1 MAFLTLPLI
10 ILAISASI
18 YLCLRRSGGKRIKPC
33 QLPPGPYG
41 LPWIGMLFQMPT
53 NFAEEIVRLSQQ
65 HGAIYS
71 LRMVRQRYVVVAD
84 AGIAQQLLVAQAA
97 KTSCREGSYIA
108 SKALWS
114 GMGVITSM
122 YGDTWRKHR
131 QVLEQGLRSQTA
143 DSAAEAMRQPL
154 ARLHARL
161 AAHAWDEPELQAVF
175 AEYTLEVFL
184 STLLG
189 PHHDR
194 IPRSLF
200 NQAIDAMNEMLS
212 YRRARRWRSNLE
224 AIMGSILDYI
234 EPEQSSTP
242 VAPFG
247 RLLVQMEE
255 AGKIDTFEKCTLAM
269 VWLTAANA
277 SFPGFYASFMKA
289 ISSVPRVQLKVRQEL
304 DMDSGADAPF
314 LPPARGDRLP
324 YCRAVLL
331 EAMRCNHATIDSPH
345 VVTEDI
351 TLKQWTIPAGT
362 ALLLDTWSI
371 NHDETRFPR
380 PMEFDT
386 THLSSSRSLGS
397 RRLRH
402 GLLIDQDF

>member
-1 MAFLTLPLI
+1 
-10 ILAISASI
+10 
-18 YLCLRRSGGKRIKPC
+18 
-33 QLPPGPYG
+33 
-41 LPWIGMLFQMPT
+41 MLLQIPT
-53 NFAEEIVRLSQQ
+53 NFAQEIVRLSQQ

-71 LRMVRQRYVVVAD
+71 LRMVRQRYIVIAD
-84 AGIAQQLLVAQAA
+84 AGIAQQLLVTQAA

-114 GMGVITSM
+114 GMGVITSS
-122 YGDTWRKHR
+122 YGDLWRKHR
-131 QVLEQGLRSQTA
+131 QILEQGLRSQTA
-143 DSAAEAMRQPL
+143 ESAAEAMRQPL

-184 STLLG
+184 SMLLG

-224 AIMGSILDYI
+224 DLIGSILEYI
-234 EPEQSSTP
+234 EPEQGSTP
-242 VAPFG
+242 VVPFG
-247 RLLVQMEE
+247 HLLLQMEE
-255 AGKIDTFEKCTLAM
+255 AGKINTFEKCTLSM

-289 ISSVPRVQLKVRQEL
+289 ISSVPRVQQKVRQEL
-304 DMDSGADAPF
+304 DSGRDAHF
-314 LPPARGDRLP
+314 LPPARGERLP

-345 VVTEDI
+345 VVTEEI
-351 TLKQWTIPAGT
+351 TLGQWTIPAGT
-362 ALLLDTWSI
+362 ALLLDTWTI

-380 PMEFDT
+380 PLEFEVSEKPPSMYIT
-386 THLSSSRSLGS
+386 L
-397 RRLRH
+397 
-402 GLLIDQDF
+402 